1 MTQYQLS
8 VCIPSYN
15 RARFL
20 TPLLESIAS
29 QYDNSIEVVIREDNS
44 PEREQIRAGVE
55 EFRKRIPIV
64 YVENPETL
72 GYDANVRACIRTA
85 SGKYCLMMGND
96 DLLCEGAIA
105 EIKKVM
111 DAYPSVGV
119 ITRAYKI
126 FQGTPA
132 NIRQTIVHFKQS
144 RLFPC
149 GPESLV
155 TLYRR
160 VAVLSGLV
168 FRKDLA
174 DSLATDRWDGTLY
187 YQMYLCGEMILA
199 SDGFYI
205 AKPLVAC
212 RDGVAPD
219 FGNSRSERRFYT
231 PGKYTNEARLKM
243 FGSVLDIVRGIEARH
258 GIQVL
263 DAVIRDIG
271 NYSYVLLH
279 PQRSQGVIR
288 FTQYYRQLGRLGFA
302 RRPLYHCYFVA
313 LFLFGQKGTERLLWL
328 VRKFV
333 SATPR
338 FGKVYD
344 GIPAKH
350 LEAGEAPPKF
360 LGV

>member
-1 MTQYQLS
+1 MTQHQLS
-8 VCIPSYN
+8 ICIPSYN

-20 TPLLESIAS
+20 TPLLESIGR
-29 QYDNSIEVVIREDNS
+29 QYDDSIEVVIREDNS
-44 PEREQIRAGVE
+44 TEREQIRACVE
-55 EFRKRIPIV
+55 EFRKRMLIT
-64 YVENPETL
+64 YLENPETL
-72 GYDANVRACIRTA
+72 GYDGNVRACLRAA
-85 SGKYCLMMGND
+85 SAKYCLMMGND

-105 EIKKVM
+105 ELKKVIE
-111 DAYPSVGV
+111 AYPSVGV

-126 FQGTPA
+126 FQGSPN

-144 RLFPC
+144 RLFPQ

-160 VAVLSGLV
+160 AAVLSGLV

-174 DSLATDRWDGTLY
+174 DSFATDLWDGTLY

-212 RDGVAPD
+212 RDGIAPD
-219 FGNSRSERRFYT
+219 FGNSKSEKQFFT
-231 PGKYTNEARLKM
+231 PGRYTNEARLKM
-243 FGSVLDIVRGIEARH
+243 FGSVLNIIRDIEARH
-258 GIQVL
+258 GIHVL
-263 DAVIRDIG
+263 DSVIRDIG

-279 PQRSQGVIR
+279 PQRSQGLIR

-313 LFLFGQKGTERLLWL
+313 LVLFRQKGTERLLWL
-328 VRKFV
+328 LRRCV

-338 FGKVYD
+338 FGKVYA
-344 GIPAKH
+344 GMPAKTT
-350 LEAGEAPPKF
+350 
-360 LGV
+360 

>member
-20 TPLLESIAS
+20 PPLLESIAS
-29 QYDNSIEVVIREDNS
+29 QHDDSIEVLIREDS
-44 PEREQIRAGVE
+44 SVEREQIRICVDN
-55 EFRKRIPIV
+55 FRKRMPIT
-64 YVENPETL
+64 YIENSQTL
-72 GYDANVRACIRTA
+72 GYDGNVRACIRTA

-96 DLLCEGAIA
+96 DLLCEGTIP
-105 EIKKVM
+105 ELKKVI
-111 DAYPSVGV
+111 DAYPSIGV

-126 FQGTPA
+126 FKGSPNNVQ
-132 NIRQTIVHFKQS
+132 QTIVHFKQS
-144 RLFPC
+144 RLFPK
-149 GPESLV
+149 GPQSLI

-160 VAVLSGLV
+160 VGVLSGLV

-187 YQMYLCGEMILA
+187 YQMYLCAEMILA

-219 FGNSRSERRFYT
+219 FGNSKSEKRFFT

-243 FGSVLDIVRGIEARH
+243 FGSVLDIVRDIEARH

-263 DAVIRDIG
+263 ESVIRDIG
-271 NYSYVLLH
+271 NYSYVMLH
-279 PQRSQGVIR
+279 PQRSQGLLGFVK
-288 FTQYYRQLGRLGFA
+288 YYRQLGQLGFA
-302 RRPLYHCYFVA
+302 GHPLYHCYFLA
-313 LFLFGQKGTERLLWL
+313 LVLFGQKGTEHLLWL
-328 VRKFV
+328 IRKCL

-338 FGKVYD
+338 LGKIYT
-344 GIPAKH
+344 GIPAKT
-350 LEAGEAPPKF
+350 A
-360 LGV
+360 